1 MPLFEYECK
10 GCGNKFE
17 FLMRGSETPRC
28 PSCGEERVEKCL
40 SVFAVS
46 VKSALPASPA
56 AGACATCPRASGPDG
71 CGMAH

>member
-17 FLMRGSETPRC
+17 LLKRGDETPRC
-28 PSCGEERVEKCL
+28 PSCGGDQVEKCL

-46 VKSALPASPA
+46 VKSGSPAPAS
-56 AGACATCPRASGPDG
+56 AGACAACPHASGPAG